1 MGTGKSQSAIAYM
14 NAHPDSKFVYITP
27 FQSEA
32 NRIVTN
38 CPALEFVEPL
48 DHKPQFQ
55 YTKTGHTRHLL
66 LEGRNVA
73 STHQCFKFYTPDMLE
88 TISRQGYTL
97 IIDENVSTIDSFI
110 YHPDDLQI
118 AVRGGLLREDGDSYT
133 VTDTQYSG
141 VALSQMMR
149 LFKSRNLFKHKVKGG
164 REAMW
169 FWSLPVDLISA
180 FKDVYILTYMFEGQ
194 DLHQYLTMNQLTYQ
208 KIGVRRTDD
217 GAWEFAESNFYI
229 PEYVGSLS
237 KHIHICD
244 HEKLNSIGDAESAL
258 SMNWFNTR
266 PDQVDKLARNIYN
279 YFRNVM
285 RDFDRDVRLWST
297 YKNEISKLRQKGF
310 YRSHLPFN
318 HRASNE
324 YRNRKVLVYAVN
336 IYYNVET
343 KRFLKHHGADVNEDQ
358 YALSTMLQWIWRSA
372 IRDGEDIYIYIPSS
386 RMRNLLI
393 DWIADVE
400 EQYRQYTAVNEKKEV
415 CA

>member
-118 AVRGGLLREDGDSYT
+118 AVRGGLLREEGESYT
-133 VTDTQYSG
+133 VTDTEYSG

-180 FKDVYILTYMFEGQ
+180 FKDVFILTYMFEGQ
-194 DLHQYLTMNQLTYQ
+194 DLHQYLTMNQLPYQ

-244 HEKLNSIGDAESAL
+244 HDKLNSIGDAESAL

-285 RDFDRDVRLWST
+285 RDFDRGVRLWST

-393 DWIADVE
+393 NWIADVE
-400 EQYRQYTAVNEKKEV
+400 EQYRQYAAANEKKEV